1 MTLSH
6 SIAVAL
12 CVLGSLTGAAHGSNI
27 NGEATYISFSV
38 PGALGTYPMSINAS
52 MTVTGYYYVAHVTP
66 TYLRGFVRAA
76 DGAIT
81 TFDVGVPFGIEEG
94 TVWTVPESINA
105 AGDIT
110 GFYQYPPVGPPGD
123 TWGEIAPVEG
133 FLRYAD
139 GHTIDI
145 APNESVGGDPGGEDF
160 LPIAQPVSINDLDE
174 VVGNAPYLNP
184 VSVFTWSVGGLYGVY
199 KDGISFNKLTL
210 ATAINASGSVVGFS
224 GSTSTPARGFVRP
237 PDGVAAPVNVPSP
250 APQSCAADGTFPE
263 GINAGGTIAG
273 WYVSSTDNC
282 TPASTGGFVMSP
294 DGVFSLFQPPGM
306 LLALPVGGFGGSLLA
321 PHSISIDQA
330 GNVAG
335 SYTDAGGVKHGF
347 VRNPYGTLTTFD
359 PPEGNQT
366 TATSIA
372 DGGLVA
378 GYYQYHSGGP
388 AVGFIRVP

>member
-1 MTLSH
+1 M
-6 SIAVAL
+6 IPRFMVAAL
-12 CVLGSLTGAAHGSNI
+12 CLFGPLTCVAHGGSI

-52 MTVTGYYYVAHVTP
+52 MEVTGYYNVAHVTP

-184 VSVFTWSVGGLYGVY
+184 ISVFTWSVGGLYGVY

-224 GSTSTPARGFVRP
+224 GSTSTPARGFVLP

-282 TPASTGGFVMSP
+282 TPANTGGFVMSP

-330 GNVAG
+330 GDVTG
-335 SYTDAGGVKHGF
+335 SYTDAGGVEHGF

-378 GYYQYHSGGP
+378 GYYQHHSGGP

>member
-1 MTLSH
+1 MMIPRLNA
-6 SIAVAL
+6 AVL
-12 CVLGSLTGAAHGSNI
+12 CVLGPLTCAAQGGSI
-27 NGEATYISFSV
+27 NGEASYVSFSV
-38 PGALGTYPMSINAS
+38 PGSAGTYPMSINAS

-66 TYLRGFVRAA
+66 TAVRGFVREA

-81 TFDVGVPFGIEEG
+81 TFDVGGPFGLGNG
-94 TVWTVPESINA
+94 TVWTIPESINA

-110 GFYQYPPVGPPGD
+110 GFYQYPPVGPSGD

-139 GHTIDI
+139 GQAIGI
-145 APNESVGGDPGGEDF
+145 QAPPDEYY
-160 LPIAQPVSINDLDE
+160 LPIAQLVSINDFDE

-184 VSVFTWSVGGLYGVY
+184 ISVFTWSVGGLYGVY

-210 ATAINASGSVVGFS
+210 ATAINAGGSVVGFS
-224 GSTSTPARGFVRP
+224 GSTSTPARGFVLP

-282 TPASTGGFVMSP
+282 TPANTGGFVMSP

-321 PHSISIDQA
+321 PHSISIDEA
-330 GNVAG
+330 GDVTG
-335 SYTDAGGVKHGF
+335 SYTDAGGVEHGF

-388 AVGFIRVP
+388 AVGFIRIP